1 VNAAELAAVMVPPL
15 VFPLDDSVP
24 GALDGPRA
32 GALDGPRVGTFD
44 SARPGTFDSARPGAP
59 EDCMP
64 VPPDVRPSAELVVG
78 AVLDP
83 ELPLVTLAELGVVR
97 DVREDGDDV
106 VVTITPT
113 YSGCPAMESIRTDI
127 RFSLRSAGFERVE
140 VRTVLA
146 PAWTTDWISESGR
159 RKLAEAG
166 IAPPGAAPRRD
177 AGPVPLRLTTRPAA
191 VACVRCGHA
200 ETEVVTAFGAT
211 ACRELRR
218 CPACRE
224 PFEHMKEI

>member
-1 VNAAELAAVMVPPL
+1 MN
-15 VFPLDDSVP
+15 
-24 GALDGPRA
+24 
-32 GALDGPRVGTFD
+32 
-44 SARPGTFDSARPGAP
+44 
-59 EDCMP
+59 
-64 VPPDVRPSAELVVG
+64 AELVVG
-78 AVLDP
+78 TVTDP
-83 ELPLVTLAELGVVR
+83 ELPMVTLAELGI
-97 DVREDGDDV
+97 VREVRQDGDGV

-113 YSGCPAMESIRTDI
+113 YSGCPAMEAIRADI
-127 RFSLRSAGFERVE
+127 ATALRRAGFGPVE

-166 IAPPGAAPRRD
+166 IAPPGAAPRR
-177 AGPVPLRLTTRPAA
+177 AGGPIPLTLTPRSGAVPCP
-191 VACVRCGHA
+191 RCGSA
-200 ETEVVTAFGAT
+200 ETEAVAAFGAT